1 MWVPLGS
8 VDQVLP
14 PSLLAGAPVAMPG
27 GSPVLDVAASPPPNP
42 WFSWQYLERNGP
54 DVLRYL
60 EQHATL
66 TAQAVLLALVVA
78 LPLAVLAHLR
88 PRWSAPVLAGT
99 GVLYTIPS
107 LALFAVLAPYTGI
120 GRTTVLIGLVVY
132 ALLVLVRNV
141 LVGLQGVDPAVRDAA
156 RGMGYGRAR
165 MLLAVE
171 LPQAVPAVIT
181 GLRLATVSTVA
192 LVTVGVV
199 VGYGGLGQLMFRG
212 FRSNY
217 HAEIMTATVL
227 CLLLALVADL
237 LLLLLGRL
245 LTPWQRG
252 SRRAARAADD
262 PDGPSGAEAPARR
275 TSTAE
280 EAAWTS

>member
-1 MWVPLGS
+1 MP
-8 VDQVLP
+8 
-14 PSLLAGAPVAMPG
+14 AGAAP
-27 GSPVLDVAASPPPNP
+27 AAAADP
-42 WFSWQYLERNGP
+42 WLSWTYLERNGQ

-60 EQHATL
+60 GEHVTL
-66 TAQAVLLALVVA
+66 TAQAVAIALVVA
-78 LPLAVLAHLR
+78 LPLAALAHLR
-88 PRWSAPVLAGT
+88 PRLAGAVLAGT
-99 GVLYTIPS
+99 GVLYTVPS

-120 GRTTVLIGLVVY
+120 RRTTVLIGLVVY

-141 LVGLQGVDPAVRDAA
+141 LAGLQGVDPAARDAA
-156 RGMGYGRAR
+156 RGMGYGRTR
-165 MLLAVE
+165 TLLAVE
-171 LPQAVPAVIT
+171 LPQALPAVVT

-217 HAEIMTATVL
+217 RAEVVTATLL

-237 LLLLLGRL
+237 LLAALGRL
-245 LTPWQRG
+245 LVPWRRG
-252 SRRAARAADD
+252 SARTGGRDDLPGAGPDGTPRRAHAGTRA
-262 PDGPSGAEAPARR
+262 GGAPGRPG
-275 TSTAE
+275 E